1 MALTVN
7 SNLLATIVATDS
19 NGNQLLNR
27 SLGNSFLFAGVAGD
41 YVAGQAI
48 PNADT
53 PITLPVSPTRFVYV
67 KHAGTAGVLTVKW
80 TPNGGAEVVAA
91 NLNPGAALILW
102 DAGATTPGITSLK
115 LNQSTASQQAEYYL
129 GG

>member
-1 MALTVN
+1 MAYTVT

-19 NGNQLLNR
+19 NNNQVINR
-27 SLGNSFLFAGVAGD
+27 SLGNSFLFAGSAGD
-41 YVAGQAI
+41 FISGQPI

-53 PITLPVSPTRFVYV
+53 PITLPISPARFVYV

-80 TPNGGAEVVAA
+80 TPNGVAEVLVAE
-91 NLNPGAALILW
+91 LNPGAALILW
-102 DAGATTPGITSLK
+102 DAGATNPGITSLK
-115 LNQSTASQQAEYYL
+115 LNQGTASQPVEYYL